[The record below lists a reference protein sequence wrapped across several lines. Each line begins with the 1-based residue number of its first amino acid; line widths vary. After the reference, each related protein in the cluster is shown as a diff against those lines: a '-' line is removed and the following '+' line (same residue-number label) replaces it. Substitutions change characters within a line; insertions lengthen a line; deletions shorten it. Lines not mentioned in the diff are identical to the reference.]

1 MSKNDL
7 MEMSRMLDERRGR
20 LDRIWKH
27 WRGDAPASF
36 LSKKS
41 RESLDG
47 RLSRLSVNIPRLVVN
62 SKVDRLHISGVTSRA
77 EGTSEQT
84 LWRLWELAGMTSTAE
99 QLHTDWYLF
108 GSAAVLVWPDEN
120 RIPRP
125 LALSP
130 LDAVVDTDPATGR
143 PLRAMRRWQSQGRSH
158 ALVITEDAITRYSSP
173 SPSFTPSAGSWEVQQ
188 RDEHYLGTVPAVP
201 FVRRQSSTDIE
212 GTSAVDD
219 ILDLTEALV
228 KVLADALVTS
238 EHYARPRRWATGLE
252 IREDEQGR
260 PVDPFGDSRL
270 LQSEDPATRFGQFD
284 SVRLDGYTDLTATI
298 TQQIGSLT
306 GLPPHYLGLHG
317 DQPASADGVRAAE
330 AQLASAAYSDQRVLD
345 APWSRVLQLMAA
357 VTNDGIDPTGEDYR
371 AVWGSPEIRTPAQQ
385 SDAALKLRDMGVPLE
400 TVLVEVMGY
409 APEQARRIAE
419 ASRSEQIVTAAARG
433 GVGRL
438 A

>member
-1 MSKNDL
+1 MSRNDL
-7 MEMSRMLDERRGR
+7 MDMNRALDERRGR

-27 WRGDAPASF
+27 WRGEAPAAF

-41 RESLDG
+41 RDALDG
-47 RLSRLSVNIPRLVVN
+47 RLARLSVNIPRLVVN
-62 SKVDRLHISGVTSRA
+62 SKVDRLHISGITAREDSRA
-77 EGTSEQT
+77 ATDLWQQWEQ
-84 LWRLWELAGMTSTAE
+84 AGMTTAAE
-99 QLHTDWYLF
+99 ALHTDWYLF
-108 GSAAVLVWPDEN
+108 GSAAVLVWPDMN
-120 RIPRP
+120 GTPRP

-130 LDAVVDTDPATGR
+130 LDAVIDTDPATGQ
-143 PLRAMRRWQSQGRSH
+143 PIRALRRWQSGGNSH
-158 ALVITEDAITRYSSP
+158 AIVVTDTAIERYSSP
-173 SPSFTPSAGSWEVQQ
+173 SPSFTPSAGGWELVS
-188 RDEHYLGTVPAVP
+188 RDEHHLGVVPAVA
-201 FVRRQSSTDIE
+201 FVRSQSSTDTD
-212 GTSAVDD
+212 GVSAVAD
-219 ILDLTEALV
+219 ILDLTDALV

-252 IREDEQGR
+252 IEEDEQGR

-270 LQSEDPATRFGQFD
+270 LQSEDPATKFGQFD

-345 APWSRVLQLMAA
+345 QPWARVLQLMAA
-357 VTNDGIDPTGEDYR
+357 VTDDTVDPTGDEYR

-385 SDAALKLRDMGVPLE
+385 SDAALKLRDMGVPLDV
-400 TVLVEVMGY
+400 VLVEVMGY
-409 APEQARRIAE
+409 APEQAKRIAE
-419 ASRSEQIVTAAARG
+419 AARSEQIVAAAARG

-438 A
+438 Q